1 MQEEGW
7 ELKQSSVVFSSASTQ
22 TNTSFPT
29 KQPSQEKNIYKSL
42 GTIKNDQD
50 ENRMGKGAAQK
61 AKLKTIQDN
70 SIQRRLHPK
79 CKEDVRLLYSELNLW
94 RKKQFDEIEQ
104 KRDIDAENRIKMRSD
119 VLSKETILLRK
130 INSINQ
136 GLTASQKKA
145 KIDNVLSQMVTPR
158 RWKLSS
164 GEEIEVQTADMGHLS
179 KLVQIFQRLDHSKAA
194 ELNVSQR
201 IKLLDQAKVM
211 LGNTNESLVKE
222 ICSLLDREKEFL
234 RRGIRQS
241 LSGLRAR
248 ISHLFLQFLEKNTD
262 AYHNLSIC
270 KSNC

>member
-7 ELKQSSVVFSSASTQ
+7 KLKQSSVVFSSASTQ

-29 KQPSQEKNIYKSL
+29 KQPSQEKNIYEGL

-50 ENRMGKGAAQK
+50 ENRMVEGAAKK

-70 SIQRRLHPK
+70 SIQRRLHPE

-94 RKKQFDEIEQ
+94 RKKQLDEIEQ
-104 KRDIDAENRIKMRSD
+104 MRDIDSENRIKMRGD

-164 GEEIEVQTADMGHLS
+164 GEEIEVQTADMGHSS

-194 ELNVSQR
+194 ELNGMLSR
-201 IKLLDQAKVM
+201 IIMPVCFEYSIRKEKYFLTKSYFLITKINSLSKDQATRSSKGNVRQQRWV
-211 LGNTNESLVKE
+211 LGEGNM
-222 ICSLLDREKEFL
+222 
-234 RRGIRQS
+234 
-241 LSGLRAR
+241 
-248 ISHLFLQFLEKNTD
+248 
-262 AYHNLSIC
+262 
-270 KSNC
+270 